1 MINGISSMKKCYRTD
16 SNCNTQGMEGKT
28 VEMLTAYQDMI
39 KVHGWN
45 GTAATLGM
53 TKSQLEARVYEVKG
67 QGMRVDTALLIQSY
81 AGTTHFAQAVAFAS
95 GGVFMELPPSEGVT
109 GEELHDKFH
118 ELYSELGELSATYTS
133 AVKDGEI
140 DARERIDLEGIG
152 QQMHKTMSELM
163 ALMFQIY
170 CRPSDMG
177 DQGAASNGR

>member
-1 MINGISSMKKCYRTD
+1 MIGGISTMKKCYRAG
-16 SNCNTQGMEGKT
+16 SECNTQGTEGNT

-67 QGMRVDTALLIQSY
+67 QGMRVDTALLIQAY
-81 AGTTHFAQAVAFAS
+81 AGTTHFAQAVAAAS
-95 GGVFMELPPSEGVT
+95 GGVFMELPQTEGIT

-118 ELYSELGELSATYTS
+118 ELYSELGELSATYTK

-140 DARERIDLEGIG
+140 DARERTDLEGIA
-152 QQMHKTMSELM
+152 QLMHKTMGELM

-170 CRPSDMG
+170 CRPSAAA
-177 DQGAASNGR
+177 QGAGGHAV

>member
-1 MINGISSMKKCYRTD
+1 MQKCYRAD
-16 SNCNTQGMEGKT
+16 SESSTQGMEGKT

-81 AGTTHFAQAVAFAS
+81 AGTTHFAQAVAAAS
-95 GGVFMELPPSEGVT
+95 GGVFMELPDAEGVT
-109 GEELHDKFH
+109 GEELHEKFH
-118 ELYSELGELSATYTS
+118 ELYSELGDLSATYTK

-140 DARERIDLEGIG
+140 DARERNDLEGIG
-152 QQMHKTMSELM
+152 QQMHKTMAELM

-170 CRPSDMG
+170 CRQPAVAKEVVG
-177 DQGAASNGR
+177 NVR

>member
-1 MINGISSMKKCYRTD
+1 MQEMYRTG
-16 SNCNTQGMEGKT
+16 SNSNTQGTEGKT

-81 AGTTHFAQAVAFAS
+81 AGTTHFAQAVAAAS
-95 GGVFMELPPSEGVT
+95 GGVFMELPQAECVT
-109 GEELHDKFH
+109 GEELHAKFH
-118 ELYSELGELSATYTS
+118 ELYSELGALSATYTD

-140 DARERIDLEGIG
+140 DTRERNDLEDIG
-152 QQMHKTMSELM
+152 QQMHKTMAELM

-170 CRPSDMG
+170 CRQP
-177 DQGAASNGR
+177 AAAIEAPGHGR